1 MRTTLNLDKKLLDEA
16 MKWTGESTKTSVINE
31 ALKEIIKN
39 RKRLGL
45 VEMAGKV
52 KLAVCC
58 ASAQNRIKIHDSEF
72 LYRSNCISSPDNR
85 GC

>member
-1 MRTTLNLDKKLLDEA
+1 

-39 RKRLGL
+39 RKRLRL

-52 KLAVCC
+52 ELEVNINVTR
-58 ASAQNRIKIHDSEF
+58 NRI
-72 LYRSNCISSPDNR
+72 
-85 GC
+85 

>member
-52 KLAVCC
+52 NLEVDINVTR
-58 ASAQNRIKIHDSEF
+58 NRV
-72 LYRSNCISSPDNR
+72 
-85 GC
+85 

>member
-1 MRTTLNLDKKLLDEA
+1 MRTTLDLDKKLLDEA

-39 RKRLGL
+39 RKRLRL

-52 KLAVCC
+52 KLEVNIDATR
-58 ASAQNRIKIHDSEF
+58 NRA
-72 LYRSNCISSPDNR
+72 
-85 GC
+85 

>member
-52 KLAVCC
+52 KLEVDINITR
-58 ASAQNRIKIHDSEF
+58 NRV
-72 LYRSNCISSPDNR
+72 
-85 GC
+85 